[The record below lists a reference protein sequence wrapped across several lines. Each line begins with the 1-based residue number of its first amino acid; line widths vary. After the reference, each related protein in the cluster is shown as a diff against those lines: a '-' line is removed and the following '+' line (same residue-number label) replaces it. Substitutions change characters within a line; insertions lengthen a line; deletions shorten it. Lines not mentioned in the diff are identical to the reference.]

1 MNRLGI
7 DIGSKTVKLVLLDGN
22 DGSLIY
28 SDYFYHRS
36 QIKKSLLAA
45 VHRCAWLCG
54 DCGVRISVTGSA
66 GMRVAELFDMP
77 FVQEVIALKTGIEK
91 LVPGM
96 DVVLEMGGED
106 TKLIYLTGTVEQRMN
121 NVCAGGTGGFIDAMA
136 GLMGVKS
143 SSMQRLA
150 MGATSIYPIA
160 SRCAVFAK
168 SDVRPLLNSGAKK
181 EDIAAS
187 VLQAVCEQAVA
198 GLSAGRP
205 IEGSVALL
213 GGPFYYTP
221 YLKTAFCKVTGISP
235 KNVVIPDQAHL
246 LVAQGAALFSGTS
259 ETTTLRRFEERLEA
273 CDFSTDGG
281 MKRLPALF
289 SSRAEYESFC
299 VRHAQCKIPR
309 AEAYNSSESFFLGI
323 DAGSTTLKVA
333 LVNEDG
339 ALCAF
344 QYDWNQGDLSK
355 SLPGMLKSIYRDIDY
370 TYMDKK
376 VIRRSCVVGYGEDYS
391 RAAFHVDM
399 GQVETVA
406 HLRAARE
413 IEPNVDFLMDIGGQD
428 IKCFYIKDGVIEDI
442 VLNEACSSG
451 CGSLFDSIAR
461 SMGYSKEAL
470 AEEALYAGKPVEL
483 GTRCTT
489 FMDSRV
495 KHAQKEGAE
504 PGDIAAG
511 ICYSTA
517 RNALFKVV
525 HRPDFSQVGKHIV
538 VQGGAFAN
546 DALLRAFE
554 LVTDTEVVR
563 PDLSQIMGAWG
574 AALLARDEWLSLR
587 KDNPDKADRV
597 KSRILSADELDRLSI
612 RQTASRCG
620 LCTNNC
626 LLSISCFLTEEGRG
640 DERGNVYVTGN
651 RCERGAATYGK
662 KATSRIKP
670 PNMIGLKNALIASFD
685 QFPQPQSNVI
695 IGIPKVL
702 SLYESY
708 PFWKTFFNELG
719 IQVVSLH
726 ESDDSIYRAGMSF
739 IPSESACYPSKLV
752 YGHCNKLLESGATA
766 LFLPSMTLAFARE
779 GLLGH
784 QSFGERLH
792 ECPLIVHMAEMVRGN
807 LEDVANG
814 KTTLIAPAFSNADG
828 LAEVASTLAMALRE
842 SRLNYPR
849 EAIVNALLKARAAY
863 QEFFDK
869 LDRENSR
876 LLARVDA
883 GEFPGILVMSHA
895 YHSDPGICHGI
906 DELLCKLGYAV
917 FERVDYHFSDPPACA
932 LSGEEWFANSEHAGN
947 VAKSRLHP
955 NLQLVF
961 LRSFGCGIDA
971 VAADRIHDAVR
982 ESGRVYAELKID
994 QIVDLA
1000 QVKIRVRSLA
1010 YAARGGASKLASLLS
1025 DQCEWQAMSQNEYL
1039 QLTADRERR
1048 IVLQRRR
1055 HLQCASHPH
1064 RVPSIDRLCE
1074 HKAQRKRELEHARD
1088 IAEMCRLGFLLSPTY
1103 VIGAVEEAAFE
1114 IPRGVFFTKDRNVYS
1129 FASWEAVR
1137 RFLDMPERER
1147 TIVSVAPKIA
1157 CPPGVSAEN
1166 VHDSQL
1172 KGHRSVHSSDMLVHE
1187 ADDRYLQRQ
1196 CTINTAVA
1204 VERAASIEAHRAQI
1218 VRMTNLGL
1226 TLVTEYQDASDDIPF
1241 AGYVFKIFFN
1251 GKDGLLGF
1259 RNWDEVEN
1267 FLNGDASA
1275 GCRMPNIM
1283 AAPGASAG
1291 ESDEDENDG
1300 AE

>member
-7 DIGSKTVKLVLLDGN
+7 DIGSKTVKLALLDGDDN
-22 DGSLIY
+22 SLVY

-45 VHRCAWLCG
+45 VHRCAWLYG
-54 DCGVRISVTGSA
+54 DCDVSISVTGSG
-66 GMRVAELFDMP
+66 GMRVSELFDLP

-91 LVPGM
+91 LVPDT

-205 IEGSVALL
+205 IEGRVALL

-221 YLKTAFCKVTGISP
+221 YLKTAFCKVTGIPP
-235 KNVVIPDQAHL
+235 KDVVIPDQAHL
-246 LVAQGAALFSGTS
+246 LVAQGAALSPSTSGTA
-259 ETTTLRRFEERLEA
+259 TLRRFEERLEA
-273 CDFSTDGG
+273 CDFSTDEG

-289 SSRAEYESFC
+289 SSKAEYESFC
-299 VRHAQCKIPR
+299 ARHAQCKIPR
-309 AEAYNSSESFFLGI
+309 ADAYNSSENLFVGI

-333 LVNEDG
+333 LINEDG

-355 SLPGMLKSIYRDIDY
+355 SLPNMLKSIYRDIDY

-376 VIRRSCVVGYGEDYS
+376 VIRRSCVIGYGEDFS

-413 IEPNVDFLMDIGGQD
+413 IEPDVDFLIDIGGQD
-428 IKCFYIKDGVIEDI
+428 IKCFYIKDGAIEDI

-470 AEEALYAGKPVEL
+470 AGEALYADKPVEL

-525 HRPDFSQVGKHIV
+525 HRPDFSQVGKRIV

-587 KDNPDKADRV
+587 KDDPDKADRV
-597 KSRILSADELDRLSI
+597 KSRILSAGELDRLSI
-612 RQTASRCG
+612 RQTASRCA

-626 LLSISCFLTEEGRG
+626 LLSISRFSTKEGREI
-640 DERGNVYVTGN
+640 ERDDVYVTGN
-651 RCERGAATYGK
+651 RCERGGAAYGK
-662 KATSRIKP
+662 KAIGRVKP
-670 PNMIGLKNALIASFD
+670 PDMIATKNALIAAFD
-685 QFPQPQSNVI
+685 RSPQPHSDVVV
-695 IGIPKVL
+695 GVPKVL

-719 IQVVSLH
+719 VQVVSLR
-726 ESDDSIYRAGMSF
+726 ESDDSVYRAGMSF

-752 YGHCNKLLESGATA
+752 FGHCKKLLESGATA
-766 LFLPSMTLAFARE
+766 LFMPSMTQTFARE
-779 GLLGH
+779 GLLGYPRSEEH
-784 QSFGERLH
+784 VH
-792 ECPLIVHMAEMVRGN
+792 ECPLIVHMSDTVRGN
-807 LEDVANG
+807 LGDVVTG
-814 KTTLIAPAFSNADG
+814 KAALVAPVFSDMDG
-828 LAEVASTLAMALRE
+828 LDDVASTLEKTLRE
-842 SRLNYPR
+842 SRLDYSR
-849 EAIVNALLKARAAY
+849 AAIASALLKARAAY
-863 QEFFDK
+863 QAFFDK
-869 LDRENSR
+869 LDRENRR

-883 GEFPGILVMSHA
+883 GEFPGILVMGHP
-895 YHSDPGICHGI
+895 YHSDPGIGHGI
-906 DELLCKLGYAV
+906 DELLNKLGYAV
-917 FERVDYHFSDPPACA
+917 FERVDYRFSDTSVHT
-932 LSGEEWFANSEHAGN
+932 LSGQEWFANCEHEGN
-947 VAKSRLHP
+947 VAKSRSHP

-971 VAADRIHDAVR
+971 IAADRIHDAVR

-1000 QVKIRVRSLA
+1000 QVRIRVRSLA
-1010 YAARGGASKLASLLS
+1010 YAAGGRAAKSTPLQFDK
-1025 DQCEWQAMSQNEYL
+1025 CEWQIMSQDEYS
-1039 QLTADRERR
+1039 QLAADRERR
-1048 IVLQRRR
+1048 VALERRR
-1055 HLQCASHPH
+1055 HLRRASHLH
-1064 RVPSIDRLCE
+1064 RVPPKERSCGYE
-1074 HKAQRKRELEHARD
+1074 AQRKREREHARE
-1088 IAEMCRLGFLLSPTY
+1088 ITEMSRLGFCLSSTY
-1103 VIGAVEEAAFE
+1103 VIGAVKEVAFE
-1114 IPRGVFFTKDRNVYS
+1114 IPHGVFFTKNKNVYS
-1129 FASWEAVR
+1129 FASWEKVR
-1137 RFLDMPERER
+1137 QFLDAPQREYA
-1147 TIVSVAPKIA
+1147 VESSAPIITS
-1157 CPPGVSAEN
+1157 PPGVSSETTHNPWDTRRRLA
-1166 VHDSQL
+1166 DY
-1172 KGHRSVHSSDMLVHE
+1172 SDMLVHE
-1187 ADDRYLQRQ
+1187 AEDRYLQRQ
-1196 CTINTAVA
+1196 CTINTAMA
-1204 VERAASIEAHRAQI
+1204 VERKTSIETHRRQI
-1218 VRMTNLGL
+1218 EQMANKGL
-1226 TLVTEYQDASDDIPF
+1226 TLVTEYQDAADDIPF

-1251 GKDGLLGF
+1251 GKGGLLGF
-1259 RNWDEVEN
+1259 RSWDEVDS
-1267 FLNGDASA
+1267 FLIGEASA
-1275 GCRMPNIM
+1275 GCRMPNMM
-1283 AAPGASAG
+1283 AKAGLGA
-1291 ESDEDENDG
+1291 DEIGKVE
-1300 AE
+1300 

>member
-7 DIGSKTVKLVLLDGN
+7 DIGSKTVKLALLDGN
-22 DGSLIY
+22 DGSLVY

-54 DCGVRISVTGSA
+54 DCDVRISVTGSA
-66 GMRVAELFDMP
+66 GMRVAELFDLP

-91 LVPGM
+91 LVPDT

-205 IEGSVALL
+205 IEGRVALL

-235 KNVVIPDQAHL
+235 KDVVIPDQAHL
-246 LVAQGAALFSGTS
+246 LVAQGAALSSSTS

-273 CDFSTDGG
+273 CDFSTDEG

-289 SSRAEYESFC
+289 SSKTEYELFC
-299 VRHAQCKIPR
+299 IRHAQCKIPR
-309 AEAYNSSESFFLGI
+309 ADAYNSSENFFVGI

-355 SLPGMLKSIYRDIDY
+355 SLPSMLKSIYRDIDY

-376 VIRRSCVVGYGEDYS
+376 VIRRSCVIGYGEDFS

-399 GQVETVA
+399 GQVETAA

-413 IEPNVDFLMDIGGQD
+413 IEPDVDFLMDIGGQD
-428 IKCFYIKDGVIEDI
+428 IKCFYIKDGAIEDI

-470 AEEALYAGKPVEL
+470 AEEALYADKPVEL

-495 KHAQKEGAE
+495 KHAQKEGAD

-554 LVTDTEVVR
+554 LVTGTEVVR

-587 KDNPDKADRV
+587 RGDPDKADRV
-597 KSRILSADELDRLSI
+597 KSRILSAEELDRLSI

-626 LLSISCFLTEEGRG
+626 LLSISRFSTEEGPE
-640 DERGNVYVTGN
+640 DDQDDVYVTGN
-651 RCERGAATYGK
+651 RCERGAAVHGK
-662 KATSRIKP
+662 KAIGRVKP
-670 PNMIGLKNALIASFD
+670 PNMIAAKNALIAAFD
-685 QFPQPQSNVI
+685 RSPQPQSDVVV
-695 IGIPKVL
+695 GIPKVL

-719 IQVVSLH
+719 AQVVSLR
-726 ESDDSIYRAGMSF
+726 ESDDSVYRAGMSF

-752 YGHCNKLLESGATA
+752 YGHCKQLLESGATA
-766 LFLPSMTLAFARE
+766 LFLPSMTQAFARE
-779 GLLGH
+779 GLLGC
-784 QSFGERLH
+784 SSSGERLH
-792 ECPLIVHMAEMVRGN
+792 ECPLIVHMADMVRGN
-807 LEDVANG
+807 LEDAVTGRVALV
-814 KTTLIAPAFSNADG
+814 TPVFSDADG
-828 LAEVASTLAMALRE
+828 FDDVASTLEEALRE
-842 SRLNYPR
+842 SHLDYSR
-849 EAIVNALLKARAAY
+849 ETIVSALLKARAAY
-863 QEFFDK
+863 QEFFGK

-883 GEFPGILVMSHA
+883 GEFPGILVMGHA
-895 YHSDPGICHGI
+895 YHSDPGIGHGI
-906 DELLCKLGYAV
+906 DELLNKLGYAV
-917 FERVDYHFSDPPACA
+917 LERVDYCFSDALTHT
-932 LSGEEWFANSEHAGN
+932 LSGEEWFVNREHAGN
-947 VAKSRLHP
+947 VTKSRSHP

-971 VAADRIHDAVR
+971 IAADRIHDAVR

-1000 QVKIRVRSLA
+1000 QVKIRIRSLA
-1010 YAARGGASKLASLLS
+1010 YAVGGGAAKSASLPP
-1025 DQCEWQAMSQNEYL
+1025 DQGEWQTMSQGEYARM
-1039 QLTADRERR
+1039 TADRERR
-1048 IVLQRRR
+1048 VALEQRR
-1055 HLQCASHPH
+1055 HLRRVAHSHRAPTI
-1064 RVPSIDRLCE
+1064 SRLCGQE
-1074 HKAQRKRELEHARD
+1074 VQRKREREHARE
-1088 IAEMCRLGFLLSPTY
+1088 IAEMNRLGFRLSSTY
-1103 VIGAVEEAAFE
+1103 VIGAVKEVAFE
-1114 IPRGVFFTKDRNVYS
+1114 IPRGVFFTKNKNVYS
-1129 FASWEAVR
+1129 FSSWEKVR
-1137 RFLDMPERER
+1137 QFLNMPQGERVVE
-1147 TIVSVAPKIA
+1147 SSAPVIA
-1157 CPPGVSAEN
+1157 YPPGMSSEN
-1166 VHDSQL
+1166 AHDLWS
-1172 KGHRSVHSSDMLVHE
+1172 KGRRLEDYSDMLVHE

-1196 CTINTAVA
+1196 CTINTAMA
-1204 VERAASIEAHRAQI
+1204 VERETSIETHREQIEQMASI
-1218 VRMTNLGL
+1218 GL
-1226 TLVTEYQDASDDIPF
+1226 KLVTEYQDAADEIPF
-1241 AGYVFKIFFN
+1241 AGYVFKVFFN
-1251 GKDGLLGF
+1251 GRGGLVGF
-1259 RNWDEVEN
+1259 RGWNEVDN
-1267 FLNGDASA
+1267 YLQGKKVAVGCLMPDIKAKPGLSA
-1275 GCRMPNIM
+1275 NRL
-1283 AAPGASAG
+1283 SKG
-1291 ESDEDENDG
+1291 E
-1300 AE
+1300 